1 MADGGG
7 GGRRRRIAVLL
18 LGLAAAAPAA
28 RAAPEEPA
36 AAPALPAPRF
46 VGPRLPGKERDDAW
60 KRLGGTSEAA
70 KAIEAGLDWLER
82 HALPDG
88 GWDADGFAAR
98 CAAEGT
104 PCRGIGKGHHGEDA
118 PCPFDDALS
127 AFAALALLGNGHLP
141 DPVGDARAKLLE
153 KTLRR
158 LRGAGDPW
166 AAALATEAFAEAES
180 LERKRRWADAAV
192 GGAKRL
198 LAARGED
205 GAWGYIASFRKGSD
219 VPYTGFV
226 ATALVAARDAGAEL
240 PKDLG
245 EGVDRWLNT
254 LEEKDGKLAYLL
266 DGRSYGYTPTT
277 YNAFAAASIREVLR
291 AGLSGPR
298 HRTHLAFARARPPK
312 WEISF
317 REVDVPGRG
326 RMKVQMG
333 NLSEMDWWN
342 GSVAL
347 FQRGGGEWTSWY
359 AAARSALVG
368 HQQKGGCARG
378 SWDPE
383 GLYEREV
390 GGRILSTALAVLILE
405 QPIRHRRLAE

>member
-1 MADGGG
+1 MAGS
-7 GGRRRRIAVLL
+7 GRTRRLAAIALVLF
-18 LGLAAAAPAA
+18 AAAPAA
-28 RAAPEEPA
+28 RAVAEGPAP
-36 AAPALPAPRF
+36 APALPAPRF
-46 VGPRLPGKERDDAW
+46 VGPRLPGKDRDDAW
-60 KRLGGTSEAA
+60 KKHGGTPEAA
-70 KAIEAGLDWLER
+70 KAIESGLDWLER
-82 HALPDG
+82 HAVPDG
-88 GWDADGFAAR
+88 GWDADGFPGR
-98 CAAEGT
+98 CPKEGT
-104 PCRGIGKGHHGEDA
+104 ACKGVGKGHHGEDA

-141 DPVGDARAKLLE
+141 DAAGDARARLLE
-153 KTLRR
+153 KTLLR

-166 AAALATEAFAEAES
+166 AAALATEAFAEAEA
-180 LERKRRWADAAV
+180 LERKGRWTEAAV
-192 GGAKRL
+192 AGAKRL
-198 LAARGED
+198 VAARGED
-205 GAWGYIASFRKGSD
+205 GAFGYIAQMRKGSD
-219 VPYTGFV
+219 VPYTAFV
-226 ATALVAARDAGAEL
+226 APALVAARDAGAEL

-291 AGLSGPR
+291 AGLTGPR
-298 HRTHLAFARARPPK
+298 HRAHLGLVRSRPPK
-312 WEISF
+312 WEIAF
-317 REVDVPGRG
+317 KEVDVPGRG

-333 NLSEMDWWN
+333 SLSEMDWWN

-347 FQRGGGEWTSWY
+347 FQRGGSEWTPWY

-368 HQQKGGCARG
+368 HQQKNGCARG

-405 QPIRHRRLAE
+405 QPVRHRRLEP